1 MTQHEKKFLV
11 TGLTLGLMLALVAYA
26 AMRLQ
31 YPDRSAAQSQE
42 APILKYEAAPEQA
55 TSQRT
60 EQMQANASVSSIQLD
75 QKEQT
80 DIGVETVEVRRRNLQ
95 RALMAVAKVDE
106 PETQLASISARIG
119 GRIDKLYLDFTGQQV
134 RRGQTIASLYS
145 PEVFSAA
152 EEYRLALENRKRLGT
167 GAEPLAVS
175 GAEDLVTASRR
186 RLELWGLTPQ
196 QLDEIASS
204 AKPQIELPIYSTVSG
219 IVTDRKVTQG
229 QYVNAGEVLFTVT
242 DLSTIWVKADVYQPD
257 LPSVHTGQSV
267 EITSDSLP
275 GTTLHGRVGFLDTSI
290 SPQTRTA
297 SARIQVPN
305 PSMRLRPGMFVQVK
319 FAAPAGHDVLAV
331 PRSAVLDTGMRKFVY
346 VAKGNG
352 EFEGRQVQ
360 LGPAG
365 TDYYP
370 VLAGLKEGER
380 IVSQGSFL
388 IDSQTRIT
396 GGMTGMFGGS
406 KEFDHAQFDHAQF
419 DHAQFDHA
427 QIEHGQA
434 GQGQA
439 QVPAVPQ
446 IKFTFRSDPGT
457 PRGNS
462 DAKLHVIVL
471 DASGKP
477 VTDVQVNVML
487 IMPAMPA
494 MSMGE
499 VRAASDLTWKGSD
512 YVGAIKVPTAGSWN
526 VEVNASRNGQLL
538 GSYHARLNAQ

>member
-1 MTQHEKKFLV
+1 MTQHEKKLLV
-11 TGLTLGLMLALVAYA
+11 TGFTLGLMLALVAYA
-26 AMRLQ
+26 AIRLW
-31 YPDRSAAQSQE
+31 YPNLSAAQSQE
-42 APILKYEAAPEQA
+42 APSLKYEAAPEQA

-60 EQMQANASVSSIQLD
+60 EQVQADASVSSIQLN

-80 DIGVETVEVRRRNLQ
+80 DIGVETVEVRRRNVQ
-95 RALMAVAKVDE
+95 RALMAVAKVNE
-106 PETQLASISARIG
+106 PETQLASISSRIG
-119 GRIDKLYLDFTGQQV
+119 GRIDKLYVDFTGQQV
-134 RRGQTIASLYS
+134 HRGQTIASLYS
-145 PEVFSAA
+145 PEVFSTA

-175 GAEDLVTASRR
+175 GAEDLVNASRR
-186 RLELWGLTPQ
+186 RLELWGLTAQ

-204 AKPQIELPIYSTVSG
+204 AKPQIELPIYSSVSG
-219 IVTDRKVTQG
+219 IVTERKVTQG
-229 QYVNAGEVLFTVT
+229 QYVNAGEVLFTIT

-257 LPSVHTGQSV
+257 LPSVRTGQSV

-275 GTTLHGRVGFLDTSI
+275 GTTLLGRVGFLDTSI
-290 SPQTRTA
+290 NPQTRTA
-297 SARIQVPN
+297 SARIEVPN

-319 FAAPAGHDVLAV
+319 FAAPAGHDVLAI

-370 VLAGLKEGER
+370 VLTGLSEGER

-406 KEFDHAQFDHAQF
+406 KEFDH
-419 DHAQFDHA
+419 
-427 QIEHGQA
+427 GQA
-434 GQGQA
+434 DQGQA
-439 QVPAVPQ
+439 QAPALPQ
-446 IKFTFRSDPGT
+446 IKFSFRSDPQT

-462 DAKLHVIVL
+462 DTTLHVTVL
-471 DASGKP
+471 DALGKP
-477 VTDVQVNVML
+477 VTDVQVKVTL

-494 MSMGE
+494 MGMGE
-499 VRAASDLTWKGSD
+499 MRATSDLTWKGSD
-512 YVGAIKVPTAGSWN
+512 YVGTIKVPTAGSWN
-526 VEVNASRNGQLL
+526 VEVNASRSGQLL

>member
-11 TGLTLGLMLALVAYA
+11 TGLTLGLVLAFGAYA
-26 AMRLQ
+26 AMSLWH
-31 YPDRSAAQSQE
+31 PDPSAAKSQE
-42 APILKYEAAPEQA
+42 APILKYEPASEQA
-55 TSQRT
+55 TSQRA
-60 EQMQANASVSSIQLD
+60 EQEQVQADASGSSIQLD
-75 QKEQT
+75 QKEQAN
-80 DIGVETVEVRRRNLQ
+80 IGVETVEVRRHGVQ

-152 EEYRLALENRKRLGT
+152 EEYRLSLENRKRLGT

-186 RLELWGLTPQ
+186 RLELWGLTKK

-204 AKPQIELPIYSTVSG
+204 AKPQIELPIFSTVSG
-219 IVTDRKVTQG
+219 IVTERRVTQG

-290 SPQTRTA
+290 NPQTRTG

-319 FAAPAGHDVLAV
+319 FAAPAGRDVLAI
-331 PRSAVLDTGMRKFVY
+331 PRSAVLDTGMRKIVY
-346 VAKGNG
+346 VAKSNS

-360 LGPAG
+360 LGTPG
-365 TDYYP
+365 NDYYP
-370 VLAGLKEGER
+370 VLSGLKEGER
-380 IVSQGSFL
+380 IVSQGNFL

-396 GGMTGMFGGS
+396 GGMTGLFGGS
-406 KEFDHAQFDHAQF
+406 KEFDR
-419 DHAQFDHA
+419 
-427 QIEHGQA
+427 
-434 GQGQA
+434 GQA
-439 QVPAVPQ
+439 QKPAVSQ
-446 IKFTFRSDPGT
+446 IKITFRSDPET

-462 DAKLHVIVL
+462 DATLHVTVL

-477 VTDVQVNVML
+477 VTDAQVSVAL

-494 MSMGE
+494 MGMGE
-499 VRAASDLTWKGSD
+499 MRSATDLIWKGSD
-512 YVGAIKVPTAGSWN
+512 YVGKIKVPMAGSWN

>member
-1 MTQHEKKFLV
+1 MTQHEKKYLV

-26 AMRLQ
+26 ATRLR
-31 YPDRSAAQSQE
+31 YPDRSVAQSQE
-42 APILKYEAAPEQA
+42 APILKYEAAPAQA
-55 TSQRT
+55 ASQRT
-60 EQMQANASVSSIQLD
+60 EQVQADASVSSIQLN

-95 RALMAVAKVDE
+95 RTLMAVAKVDE

-134 RRGQTIASLYS
+134 RRGQTVASLYS

-152 EEYRLALENRKRLGT
+152 EEYRLSLENRKRLGT

-175 GAEDLVTASRR
+175 GAEDLVIASRR
-186 RLELWGLTPQ
+186 RLELWGLTTR
-196 QLDEIASS
+196 QLDEVASS
-204 AKPQIELPIYSTVSG
+204 TKPQIELPIYSTVRG
-219 IVTDRKVTQG
+219 VVTDRKVTQG

-242 DLSTIWVKADVYQPD
+242 DLSTIWVRADVYQPD

-275 GTTLHGRVGFLDTSI
+275 GTSLHGRVGFLDTSI
-290 SPQTRTA
+290 DPQTRTA
-297 SARIQVPN
+297 SARIEVPN

-319 FAAPAGHDVLAV
+319 FATPAGRDVLAI
-331 PRSAVLDTGMRKFVY
+331 PRSAVLDTGMRKIVY
-346 VAKGNG
+346 VAKSNG

-370 VLAGLKEGER
+370 VLTGLKEGER

-406 KEFDHAQFDHAQF
+406 KEFDH
-419 DHAQFDHA
+419 
-427 QIEHGQA
+427 GQA
-434 GQGQA
+434 DEGQA
-439 QVPAVPQ
+439 QRPAVPQ
-446 IKFTFRSDPGT
+446 IKLTFRSAPET

-462 DAKLHVIVL
+462 DATLHVTVL

-477 VTDVQVNVML
+477 VTDAQVKVTL

-494 MSMGE
+494 MGMGE
-499 VRAASDLTWKGSD
+499 MRATTDLTWKDPD
-512 YVGAIKVPTAGSWN
+512 YVGTIRVPTAGSWN

-538 GSYHARLNAQ
+538 GSYHARLSAQ

>member
-1 MTQHEKKFLV
+1 MTQHEKKFLL
-11 TGLTLGLMLALVAYA
+11 TGLTLGVVLAFVAYA
-26 AMRLQ
+26 AIRLWH
-31 YPDRSAAQSQE
+31 PDHSAAQSHE
-42 APILKYEAAPEQA
+42 APIPKYEPAAEQS
-55 TSQRT
+55 TSPRA
-60 EQMQANASVSSIQLD
+60 EQERVQADASASSIQLD
-75 QKEQT
+75 QKEQAN
-80 DIGVETVEVRRRNLQ
+80 IGVETVEVKRRNLQ

-106 PETQLASISARIG
+106 PETQLTSISARIG

-145 PEVFSAA
+145 PEVFSTA
-152 EEYRLALENRKRLGT
+152 EEYRLALENRKRLGA
-167 GAEPLAVS
+167 GAESLAIS
-175 GAEDLVTASRR
+175 GADDLVNASRR
-186 RLELWGLTPQ
+186 RLELWGLTAQ

-219 IVTDRKVTQG
+219 IVTERKVTQG

-257 LPSVHTGQSV
+257 LPSVHAGQPV

-275 GTTLHGRVGFLDTSI
+275 GTTLRGRVGFLDTSI
-290 SPQTRTA
+290 NPQTRTA
-297 SARIQVPN
+297 SARIEVPN

-319 FAAPAGHDVLAV
+319 FAAPAGHDVLAI
-331 PRSAVLDTGMRKFVY
+331 PRSAVLDTGMRKLVY

-370 VLAGLKEGER
+370 VLTGLKEGER

-406 KEFDHAQFDHAQF
+406 KEFDH
-419 DHAQFDHA
+419 
-427 QIEHGQA
+427 GQA
-434 GQGQA
+434 EQGQA
-439 QVPAVPQ
+439 QAPAVPQ
-446 IKFTFRSDPGT
+446 TKFTFRSDPQT

-462 DAKLHVIVL
+462 DATLHVTVL
-471 DASGKP
+471 DASGNP
-477 VTDVQVNVML
+477 VTDVQVKVTL

-494 MSMGE
+494 MGMGE
-499 VRAASDLTWKGSD
+499 MRAASDLTWKGSD
-512 YVGAIKVPTAGSWN
+512 YVGTIKVPTAGSWN

-538 GSYHARLNAQ
+538 GSYHARLNTQ

>member
-1 MTQHEKKFLV
+1 MTQHEKKILV
-11 TGLTLGLMLALVAYA
+11 TGLALGLALASVAYA
-26 AMRLQ
+26 ATRLWH
-31 YPDRSAAQSQE
+31 PERSAAQTQE
-42 APILKYEAAPEQA
+42 APIPKYEKTSDQT
-55 TSQRT
+55 TSQSAEH
-60 EQMQANASVSSIQLD
+60 EQTLAGASVSSIQLD
-75 QKEQT
+75 QKEQR

-95 RALMAVAKVDE
+95 RALIAVAKVDE

-119 GRIDKLYLDFTGQQV
+119 GRIDKLNVDFTGQPV
-134 RRGQTIASLYS
+134 LRGQPVASIYS
-145 PEVFSAA
+145 PEVFSTA
-152 EEYRLALENRKRLGT
+152 EEYRLALENKKRLGA

-175 GAEDLVTASRR
+175 GADDLVIASRR
-186 RLELWGLTPQ
+186 RLELWGLTTQ

-204 AKPQIELPIYSTVSG
+204 AKPQIDLPIYSTVSG
-219 IVTDRKVTQG
+219 IVTERRVTQG
-229 QYVNAGEVLFTVT
+229 QYVNAGDVLFTVS

-257 LPSVHTGQSV
+257 LPSVRTGQPV

-290 SPQTRTA
+290 NPQTRTA

-305 PSMRLRPGMFVQVK
+305 PSMRLRPGMFVQVR
-319 FAAPAGHDVLAV
+319 FAAPAGHNVLAI

-360 LGPAG
+360 LGSAG

-406 KEFDHAQFDHAQF
+406 KEFDH
-419 DHAQFDHA
+419 
-427 QIEHGQA
+427 GQTD
-434 GQGQA
+434 QGQA
-439 QVPAVPQ
+439 QAPAFSQ
-446 IKFTFRSDPGT
+446 IKLTFRSDPEI

-462 DAKLHVIVL
+462 DATLHVTVL

-477 VTDVQVNVML
+477 VTDVQVKVTL

-494 MSMGE
+494 MGMGE
-499 VRAASDLTWKGSD
+499 MRAATDLTWKGSD
-512 YVGAIKVPTAGSWN
+512 YMGTIKVPTAGSWN

>member
-1 MTQHEKKFLV
+1 MTHHEKKLLG
-11 TGLTLGLMLALVAYA
+11 TGLALGLVLAFVGYA
-26 AMRLQ
+26 ATRLWH
-31 YPDRSAAQSQE
+31 PERSAAQSQE
-42 APILKYEAAPEQA
+42 TSIPKYETAPEPTA
-55 TSQRT
+55 SQRP
-60 EQMQANASVSSIQLD
+60 EREPAQADASVSSIQLD
-75 QKEQT
+75 QKEQRDT
-80 DIGVETVEVRRRNLQ
+80 GVETVEVRRRNLQ

-145 PEVFSAA
+145 PEVFSTA

-175 GAEDLVTASRR
+175 GAEDLVNASRR
-186 RLELWGLTPQ
+186 RLELWGLTTQ
-196 QLDEIASS
+196 QLDEITSS
-204 AKPQIELPIYSTVSG
+204 ATPQIELPIYSTVSG
-219 IVTDRKVTQG
+219 VVTERKVTQG

-242 DLSTIWVKADVYQPD
+242 DLNTIWVRADVYQPD
-257 LPSVHTGQSV
+257 LPSVHTGQPV
-267 EITSDSLP
+267 EMTSDSLP
-275 GTTLHGRVGFLDTSI
+275 GTTLHGRVEFLDTSI
-290 SPQTRTA
+290 NPQTRTA

-305 PSMRLRPGMFVQVK
+305 PNMRLRPGMFVQVK
-319 FAAPAGHDVLAV
+319 FAAPAGRDVLAI

-352 EFEGRQVQ
+352 EFDGRQVQ
-360 LGPAG
+360 LGPAD

-380 IVSQGSFL
+380 VVSQGSFM

-396 GGMTGMFGGS
+396 AGMTGMFGGS
-406 KEFDHAQFDHAQF
+406 KEFDH
-419 DHAQFDHA
+419 
-427 QIEHGQA
+427 GQA
-434 GQGQA
+434 DQGQA
-439 QVPAVPQ
+439 QAPAVPQ
-446 IKFTFRSDPGT
+446 IKFTFRSDPQT

-462 DAKLHVIVL
+462 DATLHVSVL

-477 VTDVQVNVML
+477 MTDVQVKVTL

-494 MSMGE
+494 MGMGE
-499 VRAASDLTWKGSD
+499 MRATSDLTWKGSD
-512 YVGAIKVPTAGSWN
+512 YAGTIKIPTAGSWN

>member
-1 MTQHEKKFLV
+1 MTHHEKKLLG
-11 TGLTLGLMLALVAYA
+11 TGLALGLVLAFVAYA
-26 AMRLQ
+26 ATRLWH
-31 YPDRSAAQSQE
+31 PDPGAAQSQE
-42 APILKYEAAPEQA
+42 EPILKYDAAPEQT

-60 EQMQANASVSSIQLD
+60 EQVQADASFSSIQLN

-134 RRGQTIASLYS
+134 RRGQIIASLYS
-145 PEVFSAA
+145 PEVFSTA

-175 GAEDLVTASRR
+175 GAEDLVNASRR
-186 RLELWGLTPQ
+186 RLELWGLTTQ

-204 AKPQIELPIYSTVSG
+204 AKPQIELPIYSTVGG
-219 IVTDRKVTQG
+219 IVTERRVTQG
-229 QYVNAGEVLFTVT
+229 QYVNAGEVLFTIT
-242 DLSTIWVKADVYQPD
+242 DLSTIWVMADVYQPD
-257 LPSVHTGQSV
+257 LPSVRTGQSV

-290 SPQTRTA
+290 NPQTRTA

-319 FAAPAGHDVLAV
+319 FAAPAGRDVLAI

-370 VLAGLKEGER
+370 VLTGLKEGER

-406 KEFDHAQFDHAQF
+406 KEFDH
-419 DHAQFDHA
+419 
-427 QIEHGQA
+427 GQVD
-434 GQGQA
+434 QGQA

-446 IKFTFRSDPGT
+446 IKFTFRSDPET

-462 DAKLHVIVL
+462 DATLHVTVL

-477 VTDVQVNVML
+477 MTDVQVKVTL

-494 MSMGE
+494 MGMGE
-499 VRAASDLTWKGSD
+499 MRAASDLTWKGSD
-512 YVGAIKVPTAGSWN
+512 YAGTIKVPTAGSWN

>member
-42 APILKYEAAPEQA
+42 APIPKYEAAPEQA

-60 EQMQANASVSSIQLD
+60 EQVQATASVSSIQLN
-75 QKEQT
+75 QKEET

-95 RALMAVAKVDE
+95 RALIAVAKVDE

-119 GRIDKLYLDFTGQQV
+119 GRIDKLYLAFTGQQV

-145 PEVFSAA
+145 PEVFSTA

-167 GAEPLAVS
+167 SAEPLAVS
-175 GAEDLVTASRR
+175 GAEDLVNASRR
-186 RLELWGLTPQ
+186 RLELWGLTTQ
-196 QLDEIASS
+196 QLDEIAWS
-204 AKPQIELPIYSTVSG
+204 AKPQIELPIYSAVSG
-219 IVTDRKVTQG
+219 IVTERKVTQG

-257 LPSVHTGQSV
+257 LSAVHSGQSV

-275 GTTLHGRVGFLDTSI
+275 GATLHGRVGFLDTSI
-290 SPQTRTA
+290 NPQTRTA

-319 FAAPAGHDVLAV
+319 FAAPAGHDVLAI

-360 LGPAG
+360 LGAPG
-365 TDYYP
+365 NDYYP
-370 VLAGLKEGER
+370 VLAGLTEGER

-396 GGMTGMFGGS
+396 AGMTGLYGGS
-406 KEFDHAQFDHAQF
+406 KEFDHAQTD
-419 DHAQFDHA
+419 
-427 QIEHGQA
+427 
-434 GQGQA
+434 QGQA
-439 QVPAVPQ
+439 QAPAVPQ
-446 IKFTFRSDPGT
+446 IKLTFRSDPET

-462 DAKLHVIVL
+462 DARLHVTVL

-477 VTDVQVNVML
+477 VSDAQVKVTL
-487 IMPAMPA
+487 IMPAMRA
-494 MSMGE
+494 MGMGE
-499 VRAASDLTWKGSD
+499 MRATSDLLWKGSD
-512 YVGAIKVPTAGSWN
+512 YVGTIKVPTAGYWN

-538 GSYHARLNAQ
+538 GSYRARLNAQ

>member
-1 MTQHEKKFLV
+1 MTHHEKKLLG
-11 TGLTLGLMLALVAYA
+11 TGLTLGLVLAFVAYA
-26 AMRLQ
+26 ATRLWH
-31 YPDRSAAQSQE
+31 PERSAAQSQE
-42 APILKYEAAPEQA
+42 VPVPKYETTSDPIMPQSGEQETA
-55 TSQRT
+55 
-60 EQMQANASVSSIQLD
+60 QADASVSGIQLGT
-75 QKEQT
+75 KEQR
-80 DIGVETVEVRRRNLQ
+80 DIGVETVEVRRRALH
-95 RALMAVAKVDE
+95 RPLMAVAKVDE

-145 PEVFSAA
+145 PEIFSTA

-175 GAEDLVTASRR
+175 GAEDLVNASRR

-204 AKPQIELPIYSTVSG
+204 AKSQIELPIYSTVSG
-219 IVTDRKVTQG
+219 IVTERKVTQG
-229 QYVNAGEVLFTVT
+229 QYVNAGEALFTIT

-257 LPSVHTGQSV
+257 LPSVHAGQSV

-275 GTTLHGRVGFLDTSI
+275 GATLHGRVGFLDTSI
-290 SPQTRTA
+290 NPQTRTA
-297 SARIQVPN
+297 SARIEVPN
-305 PSMRLRPGMFVQVK
+305 PRMRLRPGMFVQVK
-319 FAAPAGHDVLAV
+319 FAAPAGNDVVAV

-352 EFEGRQVQ
+352 EFEGRQVE
-360 LGPAG
+360 LGPAS

-406 KEFDHAQFDHAQF
+406 KEFDH
-419 DHAQFDHA
+419 
-427 QIEHGQA
+427 GQA
-434 GQGQA
+434 DQGQA
-439 QVPAVPQ
+439 QAPAVPQ
-446 IKFTFRSDPGT
+446 IRFTFRSDPDT
-457 PRGNS
+457 PRSNS
-462 DAKLHVIVL
+462 DATFHVTVL

-477 VTDVQVNVML
+477 QTDVQVKVTL

-494 MSMGE
+494 MGMGE
-499 VRAASDLTWKGSD
+499 MRAATDLIWKSSD
-512 YVGAIKVPTAGSWN
+512 YAGTLKIPTAGSWN
-526 VEVNASRNGQLL
+526 VEVKASRNGQLL

>member
-1 MTQHEKKFLV
+1 MTQHEKKYLV
-11 TGLTLGLMLALVAYA
+11 TGLTLGLMLALVAYTA
-26 AMRLQ
+26 IRLWH
-31 YPDRSAAQSQE
+31 PDRSAAQSQE

-55 TSQRT
+55 ASQRT
-60 EQMQANASVSSIQLD
+60 EQVQADASVSSIQLN

-106 PETQLASISARIG
+106 PETQLASISSRIG

-134 RRGQTIASLYS
+134 HRGQTIASLYS
-145 PEVFSAA
+145 PEVFSTA

-175 GAEDLVTASRR
+175 GAEDLVNASRR
-186 RLELWGLTPQ
+186 RLELWGLTTQ

-219 IVTDRKVTQG
+219 IVTERKVTQG

-257 LPSVHTGQSV
+257 LPSVHTGQPV
-267 EITSDSLP
+267 EITSDSPP

-290 SPQTRTA
+290 NPQTRTA
-297 SARIQVPN
+297 SARIEVPN

-319 FAAPAGHDVLAV
+319 FAAPAGHDVLAI

-406 KEFDHAQFDHAQF
+406 KEFDH
-419 DHAQFDHA
+419 
-427 QIEHGQA
+427 GQA
-434 GQGQA
+434 DQGQA
-439 QVPAVPQ
+439 QGPAVPQ
-446 IKFTFRSDPGT
+446 IKLTFRSDPET

-462 DAKLHVIVL
+462 DATLHVTVL
-471 DASGKP
+471 DGSGKP
-477 VTDVQVNVML
+477 VTDVQVKVTL
-487 IMPAMPA
+487 ILPAMPA
-494 MSMGE
+494 MGMGE
-499 VRAASDLTWKGSD
+499 MRAATDLAWKSSD
-512 YVGAIKVPTAGSWN
+512 YAGTIKVPAAGSWN
-526 VEVNASRNGQLL
+526 VEVNASRGGQLL

>member
-11 TGLTLGLMLALVAYA
+11 TGLTLGLVLAFGAYA
-26 AMRLQ
+26 TIRLWH
-31 YPDRSAAQSQE
+31 PDPSAAKSQE
-42 APILKYEAAPEQA
+42 APILKYEPASEQA
-55 TSQRT
+55 TSQPAEPEVR
-60 EQMQANASVSSIQLD
+60 ADASVSSIQLD

-106 PETQLASISARIG
+106 PETQLASISSRIG
-119 GRIDKLYLDFTGQQV
+119 GRIDKLYVDFTGQQV
-134 RRGQTIASLYS
+134 RRGQAIASLYS
-145 PEVFSAA
+145 PEVFSTA

-175 GAEDLVTASRR
+175 GAEDLVNASRR
-186 RLELWGLTPQ
+186 RLELWGLTTQ

-219 IVTDRKVTQG
+219 IVTERKVTQG

-257 LPSVHTGQSV
+257 LPSVRTGQPV

-275 GTTLHGRVGFLDTSI
+275 GTTLHGRVAFLDTSI
-290 SPQTRTA
+290 NPQTRTA
-297 SARIQVPN
+297 SGRIEVPN

-319 FAAPAGHDVLAV
+319 FAAAAGHDVLAI

-406 KEFDHAQFDHAQF
+406 KEFDH
-419 DHAQFDHA
+419 
-427 QIEHGQA
+427 GQA
-434 GQGQA
+434 DQGQA
-439 QVPAVPQ
+439 QRPAVPQ
-446 IKFTFRSDPGT
+446 IKLTFRSDPGT

-462 DAKLHVIVL
+462 DATLHVTVL
-471 DASGKP
+471 DGSGKA
-477 VTDVQVNVML
+477 VTDAQVKVTL

-494 MSMGE
+494 MGMGE
-499 VRAASDLTWKGSD
+499 MRATSDLTWKGSD
-512 YVGAIKVPTAGSWN
+512 YAGTIKVPTAGSWN

>member
-1 MTQHEKKFLV
+1 MTQHEKKFLIS
-11 TGLTLGLMLALVAYA
+11 GLILGLVLAFVAYSA
-26 AMRLQ
+26 IHLWH
-31 YPDRSAAQSQE
+31 PDPSAAQSHE
-42 APILKYEAAPEQA
+42 AAIPKYDAAPEQT
-55 TSQRT
+55 TSQRAEPKH
-60 EQMQANASVSSIQLD
+60 EQTDVSAPSIQLD

-80 DIGVETVEVRRRNLQ
+80 NVGLETVEVRRRNLQ
-95 RALMAVAKVDE
+95 RALVAVAKVDE

-119 GRIDKLYLDFTGQQV
+119 GRIDKLYVDFTGQQV
-134 RRGQTIASLYS
+134 RRGQAIASLYS
-145 PEVFSAA
+145 PEVFSTA

-167 GAEPLAVS
+167 GSEPLALS
-175 GAEDLVTASRR
+175 GAEDLVNASRR
-186 RLELWGLTPQ
+186 RLELWGLTTQ

-204 AKPQIELPIYSTVSG
+204 AKSQIELPIYSTVSG
-219 IVTDRKVTQG
+219 IVTERKVTQG
-229 QYVNAGEVLFTVT
+229 QYVNGGEVLFTIT

-257 LPSVHTGQSV
+257 LPSVHTGQPV

-290 SPQTRTA
+290 NPQTRTA

-305 PSMRLRPGMFVQVK
+305 PNMRLRPGMFVQVK
-319 FAAPAGHDVLAV
+319 FAVPAGHDVLAI

-360 LGPAG
+360 LGPVG

-396 GGMTGMFGGS
+396 AGMTGLYGGS
-406 KEFDHAQFDHAQF
+406 KEFDH
-419 DHAQFDHA
+419 
-427 QIEHGQA
+427 GQA
-434 GQGQA
+434 DQGQA
-439 QVPAVPQ
+439 QTPAVPQ
-446 IKFTFRSDPGT
+446 IKFTFRSDPET

-462 DAKLHVIVL
+462 DARLHVTVL

-477 VTDVQVNVML
+477 VTDVQVKVTL

-494 MSMGE
+494 MGMGE
-499 VRAASDLTWKGSD
+499 IRAATDLTWGGSE
-512 YVGAIKVPTAGSWN
+512 YVGTINVPSAGSWN
-526 VEVNASRNGQLL
+526 VEVNASRTGQLL

>member
-1 MTQHEKKFLV
+1 
-11 TGLTLGLMLALVAYA
+11 
-26 AMRLQ
+26 MRLW

-42 APILKYEAAPEQA
+42 APILKYEVAPEQA

-60 EQMQANASVSSIQLD
+60 EQVQADTSVSSIQLN

-134 RRGQTIASLYS
+134 HRGQTIASLYS
-145 PEVFSAA
+145 PEVFSTA

-175 GAEDLVTASRR
+175 GAEDLVNASRR
-186 RLELWGLTPQ
+186 RLELWGLTTK

-219 IVTDRKVTQG
+219 IVTERKVTQG

-257 LPSVHTGQSV
+257 MPSVRTGQAV

-275 GTTLHGRVGFLDTSI
+275 GTTMHGRVGFLDTSI
-290 SPQTRTA
+290 NPQTRTA
-297 SARIQVPN
+297 SARIEVSN
-305 PSMRLRPGMFVQVK
+305 PGMRLRPGMFVQVR
-319 FAAPAGHDVLAV
+319 FAAAAGRDVLAI

-360 LGPAG
+360 LGPAS

-370 VLAGLKEGER
+370 VLTGLKEGER

-406 KEFDHAQFDHAQF
+406 KEFDHGQAAGQEAPVV
-419 DHAQFDHA
+419 A
-427 QIEHGQA
+427 QIK
-434 GQGQA
+434 
-439 QVPAVPQ
+439 
-446 IKFTFRSDPGT
+446 ITFRSDPQT

-462 DAKLHVIVL
+462 DATLHVTVL

-477 VTDVQVNVML
+477 VTDVQVKVTL

-494 MSMGE
+494 MGMGE
-499 VRAASDLTWKGSD
+499 MRAASELTWKGSD
-512 YVGAIKVPTAGSWN
+512 YAGTIRVPTAGSWN

-538 GSYHARLNAQ
+538 GSYHARLSAQ

>member
-42 APILKYEAAPEQA
+42 APIPKYEAAPEQA

-60 EQMQANASVSSIQLD
+60 EQVQATASVSSIQLN
-75 QKEQT
+75 QKEET

-95 RALMAVAKVDE
+95 RALIAVAKVDE

-119 GRIDKLYLDFTGQQV
+119 GRIDKLYLAFTGQQV

-145 PEVFSAA
+145 PEVFSTA

-167 GAEPLAVS
+167 SAEPLAVS
-175 GAEDLVTASRR
+175 GAEDLVNASRR
-186 RLELWGLTPQ
+186 RLELWGLTTQ

-204 AKPQIELPIYSTVSG
+204 AKPQIELPIYSAVSG
-219 IVTDRKVTQG
+219 IVTERKVTQG

-257 LPSVHTGQSV
+257 LSAVHSGQSV

-275 GTTLHGRVGFLDTSI
+275 GATLHGRVGFLDTSI
-290 SPQTRTA
+290 NPQTRTA

-319 FAAPAGHDVLAV
+319 FAAPAGHDVLAI

-360 LGPAG
+360 IGPAG

-380 IVSQGSFL
+380 KEPLADLAVYAVLAVWGYWAL
-388 IDSQTRIT
+388 LHTPIDAIPDLSENQ
-396 GGMTGMFGGS
+396 
-406 KEFDHAQFDHAQF
+406 
-419 DHAQFDHA
+419 
-427 QIEHGQA
+427 
-434 GQGQA
+434 
-439 QVPAVPQ
+439 
-446 IKFTFRSDPGT
+446 
-457 PRGNS
+457 
-462 DAKLHVIVL
+462 VIVF
-471 DASGKP
+471 
-477 VTDVQVNVML
+477 TDWQGRSPQEVEDQITYPLTVNL
-487 IMPAMPA
+487 QGLPH
-494 MSMGE
+494 
-499 VRAASDLTWKGSD
+499 VRTVRSARHSD
-512 YVGAIKVPTAGSWN
+512 
-526 VEVNASRNGQLL
+526 SRW
-538 GSYHARLNAQ
+538 

>member
-1 MTQHEKKFLV
+1 MTQHEKKFIV
-11 TGLTLGLMLALVAYA
+11 TGFTLGLMLALVAYA
-26 AMRLQ
+26 AVRLR
-31 YPDRSAAQSQE
+31 YPDRGAAQTQE
-42 APILKYEAAPEQA
+42 APSLKYEAAPEQA
-55 TSQRT
+55 TSPRT
-60 EQMQANASVSSIQLD
+60 EQVQADASVSSIQLN

-95 RALMAVAKVDE
+95 SALTAVAKVDE

-134 RRGQTIASLYS
+134 RRGETIASLYS

-175 GAEDLVTASRR
+175 GAEDLVNASRR
-186 RLELWGLTPQ
+186 RLELWGLTTQ

-219 IVTDRKVTQG
+219 IVTERKVTQG
-229 QYVNAGEVLFTVT
+229 QYVNAGEVLFTIT

-257 LPSVHTGQSV
+257 LPSVRTGQSV

-275 GTTLHGRVGFLDTSI
+275 GSTLHGRVGFLDTSFN
-290 SPQTRTA
+290 PQTRTA
-297 SARIQVPN
+297 SARIEVPN

-319 FAAPAGHDVLAV
+319 FAAPAGHDVLSI

-406 KEFDHAQFDHAQF
+406 KEFDH
-419 DHAQFDHA
+419 
-427 QIEHGQA
+427 GQA
-434 GQGQA
+434 DQGQA
-439 QVPAVPQ
+439 QAPAVPQ
-446 IKFTFRSDPGT
+446 IKFTFRSDPQT

-462 DAKLHVIVL
+462 DATLHVTVL

-477 VTDVQVNVML
+477 VTDVQVKVTL

-494 MSMGE
+494 MGMGE
-499 VRAASDLTWKGSD
+499 MRATSDLTWKNSD
-512 YVGAIKVPTAGSWN
+512 YAGTIKVPTAGSWN

>member
-11 TGLTLGLMLALVAYA
+11 TGLTLGLALAFVAYA
-26 AMRLQ
+26 AMRLWH
-31 YPDRSAAQSQE
+31 PDRSAAQSQE
-42 APILKYEAAPEQA
+42 APTLKYAAAPEQA
-55 TSQRT
+55 TSQRA
-60 EQMQANASVSSIQLD
+60 EQEQVQTTAPVSSIQLD
-75 QKEQT
+75 QKEQAN
-80 DIGVETVEVRRRNLQ
+80 IGVETVEVSRRNLQ

-134 RRGQTIASLYS
+134 RRGQIIASLYS
-145 PEVFSAA
+145 PEVFSTA
-152 EEYRLALENRKRLGT
+152 EEYRLALENRKRLGV

-175 GAEDLVTASRR
+175 GADDLVNASRR

-196 QLDEIASS
+196 QLDEIATS
-204 AKPQIELPIYSTVSG
+204 AKPQIDLPIYSTVSG
-219 IVTDRKVTQG
+219 IVTERKVTQG

-257 LPSVHTGQSV
+257 LPSVRTGQSV

-290 SPQTRTA
+290 NPQTRTA
-297 SARIQVPN
+297 SARIEVPN

-319 FAAPAGHDVLAV
+319 FAAPAGHDVLAI

-370 VLAGLKEGER
+370 VLTGLKEGER

-406 KEFDHAQFDHAQF
+406 KEFDH
-419 DHAQFDHA
+419 
-427 QIEHGQA
+427 GQA
-434 GQGQA
+434 DQGQA
-439 QVPAVPQ
+439 QAPAVPQ
-446 IKFTFRSDPGT
+446 IKFTFRSNPQT

-462 DAKLHVIVL
+462 DATLHVTVL
-471 DASGKP
+471 DSSGKP
-477 VTDVQVNVML
+477 VTDAQVKVTL

-494 MSMGE
+494 MGMGE
-499 VRAASDLTWKGSD
+499 MRASADLVWKGSD
-512 YVGAIKVPTAGSWN
+512 YVGTIKVPTAGSWN

>member
-1 MTQHEKKFLV
+1 MTQHEKKYLV
-11 TGLTLGLMLALVAYA
+11 TGLTLGLILPLVTYA
-26 AMRLQ
+26 SMRLWH
-31 YPDRSAAQSQE
+31 PDRSAAQSQE
-42 APILKYEAAPEQA
+42 TPILKYEAAPEQA
-55 TSQRT
+55 TSQRA
-60 EQMQANASVSSIQLD
+60 EQVHADASVSSIQLN

-80 DIGVETVEVRRRNLQ
+80 DMGVQTVEVRRSNLQ

-134 RRGQTIASLYS
+134 HRGQTIASLYS
-145 PEVFSAA
+145 PEVLSAA
-152 EEYRLALENRKRLGT
+152 EEYRLSFENRKRLGT

-175 GAEDLVTASRR
+175 GAEDLVNASRR
-186 RLELWGLTPQ
+186 RLELWGLTTQ

-204 AKPQIELPIYSTVSG
+204 ASPQIELPIYSAVSG
-219 IVTDRKVTQG
+219 IVMERKVTQG

-242 DLSTIWVKADVYQPD
+242 DLSTIWVKADLYQPD
-257 LPSVHTGQSV
+257 LSSVRTGQSV

-275 GTTLHGRVGFLDTSI
+275 GTTLRGRVGFLDTSI
-290 SPQTRTA
+290 NPHTRTA
-297 SARIQVPN
+297 SARIEVPN
-305 PSMRLRPGMFVQVK
+305 PTMRLRPGMFVQVR
-319 FAAPAGHDVLAV
+319 FAAPAGHDVLAI
-331 PRSAVLDTGMRKFVY
+331 PRSAVLDTGMHKVVY

-406 KEFDHAQFDHAQF
+406 KEFDH
-419 DHAQFDHA
+419 
-427 QIEHGQA
+427 GQA
-434 GQGQA
+434 DQGQA
-439 QVPAVPQ
+439 QAPTVPQ
-446 IKFTFRSDPGT
+446 IKFSFRSDPET

-462 DAKLHVIVL
+462 DATLHVTVL

-477 VTDVQVNVML
+477 VTDVQVKVTL

-494 MSMGE
+494 MGMGE
-499 VRAASDLTWKGSD
+499 MRAASDLTWKGFD
-512 YVGAIKVPTAGSWN
+512 YAGTIKVPTAGSWN
-526 VEVNASRNGQLL
+526 VEVNASRSGQLL

>member
-1 MTQHEKKFLV
+1 MNQHEKKFLIR
-11 TGLTLGLMLALVAYA
+11 GLTLGLMLALVAYA
-26 AMRLQ
+26 AMRLWH
-31 YPDRSAAQSQE
+31 PDRSAAQSQE
-42 APILKYEAAPEQA
+42 APMLKYEAAPEQA
-55 TSQRT
+55 TFQRA
-60 EQMQANASVSSIQLD
+60 EQVQADASVSSIQLN

-80 DIGVETVEVRRRNLQ
+80 DIGVQTVEVRRRDLQ

-134 RRGQTIASLYS
+134 HRGQTIASLYS

-152 EEYRLALENRKRLGT
+152 EEYRLSLENRKRLGT

-175 GAEDLVTASRR
+175 GAEDLVNASRR
-186 RLELWGLTPQ
+186 RLELWGLTTQ

-204 AKPQIELPIYSTVSG
+204 AKPKIELPIYSTVSG
-219 IVTDRKVTQG
+219 IVTERKVTQG
-229 QYVNAGEVLFTVT
+229 QYVNAGEVLFTIT

-257 LPSVHTGQSV
+257 LPSVRTGQSV

-290 SPQTRTA
+290 NPQTRTA
-297 SARIQVPN
+297 SARIEVPN

-319 FAAPAGHDVLAV
+319 FAAPAGHDVLAI
-331 PRSAVLDTGMRKFVY
+331 PRSSVLDTGMRKLVY

-370 VLAGLKEGER
+370 VLTGLKEGER

-396 GGMTGMFGGS
+396 GGMAGMFGGS
-406 KEFDHAQFDHAQF
+406 KEFDH
-419 DHAQFDHA
+419 
-427 QIEHGQA
+427 GQA
-434 GQGQA
+434 DQGQA
-439 QVPAVPQ
+439 QAPAVPQ
-446 IKFTFRSDPGT
+446 IKFTFRSDPQT

-462 DAKLHVIVL
+462 DATLHVTVL

-477 VTDVQVNVML
+477 VTDVQVKVTL

-494 MSMGE
+494 MGMGE
-499 VRAASDLTWKGSD
+499 MRATSDLTWKGSD
-512 YVGAIKVPTAGSWN
+512 YVGTIKVPTAGSWN
-526 VEVNASRNGQLL
+526 VEVSASRSAQLL

>member
-1 MTQHEKKFLV
+1 MTQHEKKILV
-11 TGLTLGLMLALVAYA
+11 TGLALGLVLAFVAYA
-26 AMRLQ
+26 AMLLWH
-31 YPDRSAAQSQE
+31 PDRSAAQTPE
-42 APILKYEAAPEQA
+42 APVLKYEAAPEQA
-55 TSQRT
+55 TSQRP
-60 EQMQANASVSSIQLD
+60 EQMQADASVSSIQLD
-75 QKEQT
+75 QKEQAN
-80 DIGVETVEVRRRNLQ
+80 IGVETVEVRRRNLQ

-106 PETQLASISARIG
+106 PETQLASISARIS

-134 RRGQTIASLYS
+134 RRGQMIASLYS
-145 PEVFSAA
+145 PEVFSTA

-167 GAEPLAVS
+167 GAEALAVS
-175 GAEDLVTASRR
+175 GAEELVNASRR
-186 RLELWGLTPQ
+186 RLELWGLTTQ

-229 QYVNAGEVLFTVT
+229 QYVNAGEVLFTIT

-257 LPSVHTGQSV
+257 LPSVRTGQSV
-267 EITSDSLP
+267 GITSDSLP

-290 SPQTRTA
+290 NPQTRTA
-297 SARIQVPN
+297 SARIEVPN

-319 FAAPAGHDVLAV
+319 FAAPAGHDVLAI

-360 LGPAG
+360 LGPAS

-370 VLAGLKEGER
+370 VLRGLREGER

-406 KEFDHAQFDHAQF
+406 KEFDH
-419 DHAQFDHA
+419 
-427 QIEHGQA
+427 GQTD
-434 GQGQA
+434 QGQA
-439 QVPAVPQ
+439 QAPAVPQ
-446 IKFTFRSDPGT
+446 IKFSFRSDPQT

-462 DAKLHVIVL
+462 DATLHVTVL

-477 VTDVQVNVML
+477 VTDVQVKVTL

-494 MSMGE
+494 MGMDE
-499 VRAASDLTWKGSD
+499 MRATSDLTWKGSD
-512 YVGAIKVPTAGSWN
+512 YLGTIKVPTTGSWN
-526 VEVNASRNGQLL
+526 VEVNASRSGQLL

>member
-1 MTQHEKKFLV
+1 MTQHEQKFLIR
-11 TGLTLGLMLALVAYA
+11 GLTLGLMLALVTYLAI
-26 AMRLQ
+26 RLWQ
-31 YPDRSAAQSQE
+31 PDRSAAQSQE
-42 APILKYEAAPEQA
+42 APILKYEAAPEES
-55 TSQRT
+55 TSQPT
-60 EQMQANASVSSIQLD
+60 QEVQADASVSSIQLN

-80 DIGVETVEVRRRNLQ
+80 DIGVQTVEVRRRDLQ

-119 GRIDKLYLDFTGQQV
+119 GRIDKLYVDFTGQQV
-134 RRGQTIASLYS
+134 HRGQTIASLYS

-152 EEYRLALENRKRLGT
+152 EEYRLSLENRKRLGA

-175 GAEDLVTASRR
+175 GAEDVVNASRR
-186 RLELWGLTPQ
+186 RLELWGLTTQ

-219 IVTDRKVTQG
+219 IVTERKVTQG

-257 LPSVHTGQSV
+257 LPAVRTGQSV

-275 GTTLHGRVGFLDTSI
+275 GKRLRGRVGFLDTSI
-290 SPQTRTA
+290 NPQTRTA
-297 SARIQVPN
+297 SARIEVPN

-319 FAAPAGHDVLAV
+319 FAAPAGHDVLAI

-380 IVSQGSFL
+380 IVSQGSFQ

-406 KEFDHAQFDHAQF
+406 KEFDH
-419 DHAQFDHA
+419 
-427 QIEHGQA
+427 GQA
-434 GQGQA
+434 DQGQA
-439 QVPAVPQ
+439 QARAVPQ
-446 IKFTFRSDPGT
+446 IKFTFRSDPET

-462 DAKLHVIVL
+462 DATLHVTVL
-471 DASGKP
+471 DSSGKP
-477 VTDVQVNVML
+477 VTDVQVKVTL

-494 MSMGE
+494 MGMGE
-499 VRAASDLTWKGSD
+499 MRAASDLTWKGSD
-512 YVGAIKVPTAGSWN
+512 YAGTIKVPAAGSWN
-526 VEVNASRNGQLL
+526 VEVNASRSGQLL
-538 GSYHARLNAQ
+538 GSYHTRLNAQ

>member
-1 MTQHEKKFLV
+1 MTQHEKRILG
-11 TGLTLGLMLALVAYA
+11 TGLALGLVLAFVSYA
-26 AMRLQ
+26 AMRLWL
-31 YPDRSAAQSQE
+31 PDPSAAQSQE
-42 APILKYEAAPEQA
+42 EPILKYETAPEQA
-55 TSQRT
+55 TPRRT
-60 EQMQANASVSSIQLD
+60 EQVQADASVSSIQLD

-80 DIGVETVEVRRRNLQ
+80 DIGVETVEVRRRDLQ
-95 RALMAVAKVDE
+95 RDLMAVAKVDE

-134 RRGQTIASLYS
+134 RRGQIIASLYS

-167 GAEPLAVS
+167 EAEPLAVS
-175 GAEDLVTASRR
+175 GAEDLVNASRR
-186 RLELWGLTPQ
+186 RLELWGLTTQ

-204 AKPQIELPIYSTVSG
+204 ANPQIELPIYSTVSG
-219 IVTDRKVTQG
+219 IVTERKVAQG
-229 QYVNAGEVLFTVT
+229 QYVNAGDVLFTVT

-257 LPSVHTGQSV
+257 LPSVRTGQSV

-290 SPQTRTA
+290 NPQTRTA
-297 SARIQVPN
+297 SARIEVPN
-305 PSMRLRPGMFVQVK
+305 PAMRLRPGMFVQVK
-319 FAAPAGHDVLAV
+319 FAARAGLDVLAI
-331 PRSAVLDTGMRKFVY
+331 PRSAVLDTGMRKIVY
-346 VAKGNG
+346 VTKGNG

-406 KEFDHAQFDHAQF
+406 KEFDH
-419 DHAQFDHA
+419 
-427 QIEHGQA
+427 GQA
-434 GQGQA
+434 DQGQA
-439 QVPAVPQ
+439 QASAVPQ
-446 IKFTFRSDPGT
+446 IKLTFRSDPQT

-462 DAKLHVIVL
+462 DATLHVTVL

-477 VTDVQVNVML
+477 VTDVQVKVTL

-494 MSMGE
+494 MGMGE
-499 VRAASDLTWKGSD
+499 MRATTDLTWKGTD
-512 YVGAIKVPTAGSWN
+512 YAGTIKVPTAGSWN

-538 GSYHARLNAQ
+538 GSYHARLNSQ

>member
-11 TGLTLGLMLALVAYA
+11 TGLTLGLMLALVVYA
-26 AMRLQ
+26 AIRFR
-31 YPDRSAAQSQE
+31 YPDRSAAQTQE
-42 APILKYEAAPEQA
+42 APIPKYEAAPEQA

-60 EQMQANASVSSIQLD
+60 EQVQADASVSSIQLN
-75 QKEQT
+75 QKEQA

-145 PEVFSAA
+145 PEVFSTA

-175 GAEDLVTASRR
+175 GAEDLVNASRR
-186 RLELWGLTPQ
+186 RLELWGLTTQ

-219 IVTDRKVTQG
+219 IVTERKVTQG

-257 LPSVHTGQSV
+257 LPSVHTGQPV

-290 SPQTRTA
+290 NPQTRTA
-297 SARIQVPN
+297 SARIEVPN

-319 FAAPAGHDVLAV
+319 FAAPVGHDVLAI

-406 KEFDHAQFDHAQF
+406 KEFDH
-419 DHAQFDHA
+419 
-427 QIEHGQA
+427 GQA
-434 GQGQA
+434 DQGQA
-439 QVPAVPQ
+439 QAPAVPQ
-446 IKFTFRSDPGT
+446 IKLTFRSDPET
-457 PRGNS
+457 PRGNT
-462 DAKLHVIVL
+462 DATLHVTVL
-471 DASGKP
+471 DSSGKP
-477 VTDVQVNVML
+477 VTDVQVKVTL

-494 MSMGE
+494 MGMGE
-499 VRAASDLTWKGSD
+499 MRAASDLSMEG
-512 YVGAIKVPTAGSWN
+512 
-526 VEVNASRNGQLL
+526 L
-538 GSYHARLNAQ
+538 